1 MNFRMRISRLE
12 VMGFILMFAWLIKY
26 LVEPL
31 YDYDLFIV
39 GFVLVL
45 VSNAVE
51 VYNDIKQ
58 KVFNKHTY
66 YLYYVAFYN
75 TKTDRMDLSF
85 NYISIHSIEYLM
97 EEKNL
102 PELRIDLRIP
112 ANYVL
117 DSITYL
123 GKVKK
128 K

>member
-1 MNFRMRISRLE
+1 MRISRLE

-58 KVFNKHTY
+58 KVFKRHSY
-66 YLYYVAFYN
+66 YLYYVAFYSP
-75 TKTDRMDLSF
+75 TTDKLDLSF

-97 EEKNL
+97 DDKNL
-102 PELRIDLRIP
+102 PEIRTDLSIP
-112 ANYVL
+112 PNYEL

-123 GKVKK
+123 GEVKK

>member
-45 VSNAVE
+45 VSNGVE

-58 KVFNKHTY
+58 KVFNKHSY

-75 TKTDRMDLSF
+75 PTTDKLDLSF

-97 EEKNL
+97 DDKNIS
-102 PELRIDLRIP
+102 EIRTDLSVAP
-112 ANYVL
+112 NYEL

-123 GKVKK
+123 GEVKK